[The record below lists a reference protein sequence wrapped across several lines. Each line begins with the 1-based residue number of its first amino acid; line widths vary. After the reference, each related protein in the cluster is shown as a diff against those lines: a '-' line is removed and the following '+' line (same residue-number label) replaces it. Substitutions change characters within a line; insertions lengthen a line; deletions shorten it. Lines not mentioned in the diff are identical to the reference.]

1 MFHLKSSPLRSMW
14 KIQDCSSGP
23 VFMRGS
29 DMVPRTGPAVQS
41 RRTVRQ
47 SFIPERLRTSCCEG
61 NAIGKVSGKTS
72 DHRCKLLPSFSL
84 RGVKLLPSRR
94 QLCLHQLRGD
104 FPRKW
109 CGSDLSRPAS
119 HEGSSDFATRPEAR
133 LAGSFLPWPS
143 VVPFSQKPLAGWV
156 LVYVFLPAGERSQKD
171 VAVDRKSLLAK
182 RTRPRRRVDGLG
194 SSRCRVFTGRR
205 GRVHGDGWRSS
216 RCRAFAGGR
225 GLGRG
230 YGVVWFLACL
240 RLSFQHGLPFCFG
253 APVIRHFAL
262 CCPESLTF

>member
-1 MFHLKSSPLRSMW
+1 MRPNSLELDQQTIATFTYWGSLPQFSLKCRPFPTSSRCGFEHGKHRALKSFTMFHLKSSPLRSMW

-61 NAIGKVSGKTS
+61 NAIGKVSCKTS

-119 HEGSSDFATRPEAR
+119 HEGSSDFATRPAAR
-133 LAGSFLPWPS
+133 LAGSFCL
-143 VVPFSQKPLAGWV
+143 G
-156 LVYVFLPAGERSQKD
+156 LV
-171 VAVDRKSLLAK
+171 
-182 RTRPRRRVDGLG
+182 
-194 SSRCRVFTGRR
+194 
-205 GRVHGDGWRSS
+205 
-216 RCRAFAGGR
+216 
-225 GLGRG
+225 
-230 YGVVWFLACL
+230 
-240 RLSFQHGLPFCFG
+240 
-253 APVIRHFAL
+253 
-262 CCPESLTF
+262 